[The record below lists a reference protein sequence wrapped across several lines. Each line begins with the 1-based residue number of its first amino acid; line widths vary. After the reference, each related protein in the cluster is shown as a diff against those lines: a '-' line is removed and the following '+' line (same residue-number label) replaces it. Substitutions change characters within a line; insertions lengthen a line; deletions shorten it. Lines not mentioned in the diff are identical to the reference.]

1 MQRARLN
8 GAELEFEVRGAGE
21 PLLLI
26 GTGPFRDSFR
36 PLVAEPAVV
45 ASCRTIRYRQRG
57 QVQDHQTGRPV
68 PFSEHAADAA
78 QLLRHLEVPAAHVV
92 GHSTGAA
99 IALQL
104 ALDHPERVRSLIL
117 LETPL
122 MSGPNAQGFMEAIGP
137 ALAAYG
143 EGASDRAM
151 ELFLSV
157 VSGLD
162 WPACEAVVE
171 RSLPGGIQRAKE
183 DAHVFFGSYLPAL
196 EQWSFGRS
204 EAERLTLPVLAV
216 LGSHTHALFR
226 DGHTFMLRWLPEV
239 DECVIPEVG
248 HLLSMQD
255 PGEVAHCTADFVRRH
270 SVSGRQVAGAA
281 HEAVRRAT

>member
-8 GAELEFEVRGAGE
+8 EAELEFEVRGAGD

-26 GTGPFRDSFR
+26 GTGPFRDSFG

-45 ASCRTIRYRQRG
+45 AACRTIRYRQRG
-57 QVQDHQTGRPV
+57 QVQDHQAGRPV
-68 PFSEHAADAA
+68 PFTEHAADAA
-78 QLLRHLEVPAAHVV
+78 ELLRHLEVPAAHVA

-122 MSGPNAQGFMEAIGP
+122 MTGPNAQGFMEAIGP

-151 ELFLSV
+151 ELFLGV

-162 WPACEAVVE
+162 WAVCEAAVE
-171 RSLPGGIQRAKE
+171 RVLPGGIQRAKE
-183 DAHVFFGSYLPAL
+183 DTHVFFESYLPAL
-196 EQWSFGRS
+196 EQWSFGRG

-216 LGSHTHALFR
+216 LGARTHDLFR
-226 DGHTFMLRWLPEV
+226 DGHALMMRWLPEV

-248 HLLSMQD
+248 HLLCLQD
-255 PGEVAHCTADFVRRH
+255 PGEVARCTADFVRRH
-270 SVSGRQVAGAA
+270 AVSGSESGR
-281 HEAVRRAT
+281 